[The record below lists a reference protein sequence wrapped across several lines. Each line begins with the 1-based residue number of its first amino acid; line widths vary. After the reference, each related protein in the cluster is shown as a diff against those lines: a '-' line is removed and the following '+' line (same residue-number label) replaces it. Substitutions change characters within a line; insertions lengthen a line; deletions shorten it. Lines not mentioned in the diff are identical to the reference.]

1 MNRVLNKI
9 WMLAVLTLCAP
20 PLLLVL
26 ALILKSYELLFVGFL
41 ATIVALLI
49 NSFLSLALSMLWFVG
64 FEKVARGK
72 PGMLILLFCAGIITN
87 IVILW
92 LMPPLAK

>member
-1 MNRVLNKI
+1 M
-9 WMLAVLTLCAP
+9 LTLCAP
-20 PLLLVL
+20 PSLLLL
-26 ALILKSYELLFVGFL
+26 ALILRSFELLFVGFL

-49 NSFLSLALSMLWFVG
+49 NSLLSLGLSVLWFVG
-64 FEKVARGK
+64 VEKVARGK
-72 PGMLILLFCAGIITN
+72 PSLLMLLLCAGLITN